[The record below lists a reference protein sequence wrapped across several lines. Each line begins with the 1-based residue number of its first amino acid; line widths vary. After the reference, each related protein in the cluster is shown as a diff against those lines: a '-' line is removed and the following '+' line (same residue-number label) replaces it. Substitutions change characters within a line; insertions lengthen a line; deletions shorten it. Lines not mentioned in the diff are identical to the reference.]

1 MAKSTFN
8 LENTIKGGKDK
19 NIFCGTKYFIQQ
31 AVEAYRL
38 CASCL
43 WSRGYSSLVI
53 ESELE

>member
-19 NIFCGTKYFIQQ
+19 NIFCGAKYFIQQ

-43 WSRGYSSLVI
+43 
-53 ESELE
+53 